1 MKLLQPDNLVD
12 ALQMLA
18 EADRPLVP
26 IAGGTDLCVNWPRVD
41 KQDLR
46 LLDLSR
52 LQEARS
58 MRLSEAALEL
68 GALTSFWD
76 VIQSVAVGE
85 AFPLLTQAARL
96 VGAIQIQTR
105 GTWVGNIANGSP
117 AADGVLAMLA
127 YDASVTLRS
136 MAGSRDVP
144 LDTYFTGYKQS
155 VRRPD
160 ELITSIRI
168 PRRHYETQWLAKVG
182 ARKAQAISKVGV
194 ALVRGG
200 AGWRVA
206 ANSVAPFVC
215 RCRTLEAALDGG
227 RTFGSPA
234 EVQDVLTADIAPI
247 TDGRSTAAYRARVLS
262 RLIYFHLA
270 ELAAAVAT

>member
-1 MKLLQPDNLVD
+1 MKLLQPDTLVD

-18 EADRPLVP
+18 DADRPLIP

-41 KQDLR
+41 KQDVW

-52 LQEARS
+52 LDDARPL
-58 MRLSEAALEL
+58 RLSDEEIEL
-68 GALTSFWD
+68 RALTSYWE
-76 VIQSVAVGE
+76 VIQSAE
-85 AFPLLTQAARL
+85 ASAAFPLLTQAARL

-117 AADGVLAMLA
+117 AADGVLALLA
-127 YDASVTLRS
+127 YDARVTLQS
-136 MAGSRDVP
+136 VGGSREVP
-144 LDTYFTGYKQS
+144 LDAYFTGYKQS

-160 ELITSIRI
+160 ELITTIRI
-168 PRRHYETQWLAKVG
+168 PRRRYDTQWLAKVG
-182 ARKAQAISKVGV
+182 ARNAQAISKVGV
-194 ALVRGG
+194 AMVRGG

-215 RCRTLEAALDGG
+215 RCRTLEAALDSG
-227 RTFGSPA
+227 RSFASPA
-234 EVQDVLTADIAPI
+234 EVQDLLSADIAPI
-247 TDGRSTAAYRARVLS
+247 TDMRSTALYRTRVLS

-270 ELAAAVAT
+270 ELDTTVAA